1 MKPISKTAII
11 GKNVKIGKFVT
22 FYGDV
27 EIGDNCT
34 IESYCE
40 LGYPNGRKKKVFK
53 IDANS
58 DIKGHSILPRP
69 FSFEDRFYQFL
80 DFTFGELLKWL
91 TYRKAGH
98 RHHSHKREV

>member
-1 MKPISKTAII
+1 MNDISKKAKI

-27 EIGDNCT
+27 DIGDNCT

-40 LGYPNGRKKKVFK
+40 LGYPNGKEKRSLK
-53 IDANS
+53 IDENS
-58 DIKGHSILPRP
+58 YIRSHSILPLS

-80 DFTFGELLKWL
+80 DFTFGNLLKWF
-91 TYRKAGH
+91 TYSAEANYNKGV
-98 RHHSHKREV
+98 KK